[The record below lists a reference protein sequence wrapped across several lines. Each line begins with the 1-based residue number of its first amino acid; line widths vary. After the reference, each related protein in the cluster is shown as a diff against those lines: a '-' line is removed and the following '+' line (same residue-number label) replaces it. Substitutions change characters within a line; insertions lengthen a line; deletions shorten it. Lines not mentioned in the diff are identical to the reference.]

1 MNFAKIVFRVA
12 GFYGLPLVALFFTEG
27 FIGRKFPPAVN
38 HPEFYYGFAGL
49 VVLFHV
55 LYLIM
60 SFDIARY
67 RPLMLLGAAEK
78 FLFGIP
84 TIVLFLQNRVPFPIV
99 VAAVI
104 DLAFGVLFLA
114 AYRYTAQSAPVPTR
128 VVTPTA
134 PA

>member
-1 MNFAKIVFRVA
+1 MNFAKVVFRVA
-12 GFYGLPLVALFFTEG
+12 GIYGLPLAALFFLEG

-60 SFDIARY
+60 STDVLKY
-67 RPLMLLGAAEK
+67 RALMPLGAAEK

-84 TIVLFLQNRVPFPIV
+84 TVVLFLQGRVAFPIV
-99 VAAVI
+99 VGAVL
-104 DLAFGVLFLA
+104 DLGWGVLFVASYFYTSQA
-114 AYRYTAQSAPVPTR
+114 AGRVGARSA
-128 VVTPTA
+128 A
-134 PA
+134 AA